1 MVINLP
7 HGRMG
12 DDMVQW
18 LEARNILLI
27 TPLTVTRL
35 VDEWESDPMGMSGGF
50 LSQSVAMPEID
61 GGIRSFALFA
71 QYKDK
76 EGYQHSFAVPER
88 LETFVETV
96 KNYLALKTAVD
107 RKSVV

>member
-1 MVINLP
+1 
-7 HGRMG
+7 
-12 DDMVQW
+12 
-18 LEARNILLI
+18 
-27 TPLTVTRL
+27 
-35 VDEWESDPMGMSGGF
+35 MSGGF

-96 KNYLALKTAVD
+96 KNYLALKTKPNSEKRVANVGMFKERGCQHGGFVIAIQQVLESLKFIKD
-107 RKSVV
+107 DQIGLKCGKAH